1 LAIFV
6 ATDYKITVNAVNLTD
21 HLVQV
26 QTSTEA
32 GEVETTT
39 FGKTW
44 RTRVGGLKTGS
55 VTLQFNQDF
64 AASNVD
70 ATIWPL
76 LGGTATIVVSPTSSA
91 IGTANPSYSFPVLV
105 TSYEPFNSN
114 VGDLA
119 TVSITWPTAGE
130 VTRAI
135 A

>member
-1 LAIFV
+1 MAIFV

-76 LGGTATIVVSPTSSA
+76 LGGTTTIVVSPTSSA

-105 TSYEPFNSN
+105 NSYEPFNSN

>member
-1 LAIFV
+1 MAIFV
-6 ATDYKITVNAVNLTD
+6 ATDHKITVNGVDLTD
-21 HLVQV
+21 HIVQV
-26 QTSTEA
+26 QATTEA

-55 VTLQFNQDF
+55 LTIQFQQDF
-64 AASNVD
+64 AAAKVD
-70 ATIWPL
+70 ATLWPL
-76 LGGTATIVVSPTSSA
+76 LGGTTAVVITPTSSA
-91 IGTANPSYSFPVLV
+91 VGSANPSYTFPCLV
-105 TSYEPFNSN
+105 TTHEPFNSN

-130 VTRAI
+130 VTRAV

>member
-6 ATDYKITVNAVNLTD
+6 ATDYKITLNAVNLTD

-26 QTSTEA
+26 QTSLEA

-76 LGGTATIVVSPTSSA
+76 LGGTTTIVVSPTSSA

-105 TSYEPFNSN
+105 NSYEPFNSN

>member
-1 LAIFV
+1 MAIFV
-6 ATDYKITVNAVNLTD
+6 ATDYKITLNAVNLTD

-26 QTSTEA
+26 QTSLEA

-76 LGGTATIVVSPTSSA
+76 LGGTTTIVVSPTSSA

-105 TSYEPFNSN
+105 NSYEPFNSN